1 MTEAERQKRISRS
14 YVRIEG
20 QYDGQ
25 HIVCRTIESFRTVLR
40 KLKFPQVFDATEFC
54 VCFRRRVTGTETSA
68 SNYRNQYAQTPDSL
82 YDYMRDVLQLELT
95 TFDPCPANPTFDG
108 LAEDT
113 RWVAASNQTLYVNPP
128 FKETKE
134 WIRKGFAELDR
145 GACSQIA
152 FLLPCRTCA
161 PWFETL
167 IGRCSD
173 VLIPSDVTFKGYK
186 EPYPWG
192 VALYIVPKTKPQGAT
207 TALKH
212 LHTKFK

>member
-1 MTEAERQKRISRS
+1 MTEAERQKHISRS

-113 RWVAASNQTLYVNPP
+113 R
-128 FKETKE
+128 
-134 WIRKGFAELDR
+134 
-145 GACSQIA
+145 
-152 FLLPCRTCA
+152 
-161 PWFETL
+161 
-167 IGRCSD
+167 
-173 VLIPSDVTFKGYK
+173 
-186 EPYPWG
+186 
-192 VALYIVPKTKPQGAT
+192 
-207 TALKH
+207 
-212 LHTKFK
+212 